1 MKNVN
6 YQLPAH
12 KVAVAKK
19 LAVYVGLISLVMMTN
34 TAFGAGLED
43 GLNTLKTQIETLR
56 KWFYII
62 LVPVGIVVLAFKV
75 VGFLQNRVDWMELV
89 IFISIFVILGA
100 IPLVVP
106 WALGV
111 FGAI

>member
-19 LAVYVGLISLVMMTN
+19 LAVYAGLISLVMMAN